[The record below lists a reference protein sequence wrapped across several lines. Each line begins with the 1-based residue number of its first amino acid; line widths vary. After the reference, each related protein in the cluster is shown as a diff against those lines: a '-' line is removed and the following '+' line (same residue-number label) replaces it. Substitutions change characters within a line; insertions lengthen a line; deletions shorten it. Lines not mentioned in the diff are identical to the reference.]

1 LYLKRLEIYGF
12 KSFANRVS
20 IEFDRGITAIVGPN
34 GSGKSNIVDAIRW
47 VLGEQSPKTLRGGRM
62 EDVIFS
68 GTQTRKPLGFAEVT
82 LVLDNSDGVLPTDYS
97 EVSVTR
103 RVFRSGESEYY
114 INRSPCRLKDI
125 IEMFVDTGVGK
136 DGYSIIG
143 QGRVE
148 EILSMHSES
157 RREIFEEAAGIMKY
171 KLRREE
177 AQRKLQ
183 KAHENLVRVEDIL
196 AELHQQLTPLESQ
209 ARIAQQYLDLRERLK
224 ILEINRFV
232 AQYNRYVNRIKG
244 IKDQIELIDGDIIN
258 HKEQLSN
265 DEQAKY
271 ELQDKLESLQKD
283 IERYNESRHS
293 LIQKIESAKSEK
305 RLIHEKINQYIRDN
319 QRLKTEIREHEEYI
333 RQNES
338 RIDFFRQEKQANDEI
353 LKVKKTELSEL
364 NSGLNR
370 VQDELDNRQQLAEN
384 QRRGVVR
391 IINRIAEYRNN
402 IVKNQTRSENILES
416 YNNTRK
422 LIDLRTDEKARLESS
437 EKQIKDRLNNIR
449 AEKDSIISQCNDLKA
464 KINSNREVVD
474 RYRKAIQ
481 TGKQRLEGLRSRYQ
495 LLNDMSI
502 TYEGF
507 SRAIYRIVAESRR
520 NKLLANKI
528 CGVVAELIEVPREY
542 ELAIEIALGN
552 SLQHIVTESEED
564 AKYLIEFLRKNKY
577 GRATFLPIS
586 SVRPRGLTRK
596 EKEALNLPGCVGI
609 ASQLIQFDPRYTDI
623 FENLLGRV
631 VITET
636 LDHAIAMAKKF
647 GYTFRIV
654 TLQGDVLHPGGSIS
668 GGSSEQR
675 NTGLLGRKREMSELQ
690 QAIRD
695 EENSIA
701 RDQTKLSEKEKECEE
716 LELELSRNEDRLQQ
730 QELIRTAEEEKALHI
745 ANELRKINKELAELH
760 SKANKLN
767 DELKLVQELIDN
779 QLKEV
784 NRLEEQNAGVQNV
797 LESMDIDLKE
807 SIKQKEKLESQIAE
821 IRVELASLEQ
831 KGTAVS
837 QQILYLESDV
847 NRNKESIGRKLELI
861 KINSNEV
868 EKQKDALNLHQK
880 DIEYWQ
886 NEIDKLCTL
895 LRNKEEEKN
904 EYNDQ
909 MKALDQRIKKLTEAI
924 GSITD
929 KKHRFEVQ
937 LSRLEAELENLLN
950 NMWDE
955 YGITYNSALDYLDD
969 SIKMNNINVEI
980 QSIKEKIAALGE
992 VNINAIDEL
1001 KRVRERYRFLE
1012 MQRSDLIEAKE
1023 DLSRVIRQITKQMED
1038 KFAQEFEQ
1046 INRHF
1051 QEVFTKLF
1059 GGGTARLILED
1070 QTDILNSGIEI
1081 VAQPPG
1087 KKLQNISLLSGGE
1100 KALTAIAIL
1109 FAILKR
1115 KPTAFCVLDEIET
1128 SLDEG
1133 NLDNLGQFI
1142 KEFSKDTQ
1150 FIVVT
1155 HRRNTMQVSDV
1166 LYGIVMEEKGVSNL
1180 VSVRLEDRAS

>member
-1 LYLKRLEIYGF
+1 MYLKRLEIYGF

-955 YGITYNSALDYLDD
+955 YGITYNSALDYVDD

>member
-1 LYLKRLEIYGF
+1 MYLKRLEIYGF

>member
-1 LYLKRLEIYGF
+1 MYLKRLEIYGF

-209 ARIAQQYLDLRERLK
+209 ARIAQLYLDLRERLK

>member
-1 LYLKRLEIYGF
+1 MYLKRLEIYGF

-209 ARIAQQYLDLRERLK
+209 ARIAQLYLDLRERLK

-528 CGVVAELIEVPREY
+528 CGVVAELIELPREY

-955 YGITYNSALDYLDD
+955 YGITYNSALDYVDD

>member
-209 ARIAQQYLDLRERLK
+209 ARIAQLYLDLRERLK

>member
-1 LYLKRLEIYGF
+1 MRCF
-12 KSFANRVS
+12 
-20 IEFDRGITAIVGPN
+20 
-34 GSGKSNIVDAIRW
+34 
-47 VLGEQSPKTLRGGRM
+47 
-62 EDVIFS
+62 
-68 GTQTRKPLGFAEVT
+68 
-82 LVLDNSDGVLPTDYS
+82 
-97 EVSVTR
+97 
-103 RVFRSGESEYY
+103 
-114 INRSPCRLKDI
+114 
-125 IEMFVDTGVGK
+125 DTGVGK

-437 EKQIKDRLNNIR
+437 EKQIKDKLNNIR

-797 LESMDIDLKE
+797 LESMDD
-807 SIKQKEKLESQIAE
+807 
-821 IRVELASLEQ
+821 
-831 KGTAVS
+831 
-837 QQILYLESDV
+837 
-847 NRNKESIGRKLELI
+847 
-861 KINSNEV
+861 
-868 EKQKDALNLHQK
+868 
-880 DIEYWQ
+880 
-886 NEIDKLCTL
+886 
-895 LRNKEEEKN
+895 
-904 EYNDQ
+904 
-909 MKALDQRIKKLTEAI
+909 
-924 GSITD
+924 
-929 KKHRFEVQ
+929 
-937 LSRLEAELENLLN
+937 
-950 NMWDE
+950 
-955 YGITYNSALDYLDD
+955 
-969 SIKMNNINVEI
+969 
-980 QSIKEKIAALGE
+980 
-992 VNINAIDEL
+992 
-1001 KRVRERYRFLE
+1001 
-1012 MQRSDLIEAKE
+1012 
-1023 DLSRVIRQITKQMED
+1023 
-1038 KFAQEFEQ
+1038 
-1046 INRHF
+1046 
-1051 QEVFTKLF
+1051 
-1059 GGGTARLILED
+1059 
-1070 QTDILNSGIEI
+1070 
-1081 VAQPPG
+1081 
-1087 KKLQNISLLSGGE
+1087 
-1100 KALTAIAIL
+1100 
-1109 FAILKR
+1109 
-1115 KPTAFCVLDEIET
+1115 
-1128 SLDEG
+1128 
-1133 NLDNLGQFI
+1133 
-1142 KEFSKDTQ
+1142 
-1150 FIVVT
+1150 
-1155 HRRNTMQVSDV
+1155 
-1166 LYGIVMEEKGVSNL
+1166 
-1180 VSVRLEDRAS
+1180 